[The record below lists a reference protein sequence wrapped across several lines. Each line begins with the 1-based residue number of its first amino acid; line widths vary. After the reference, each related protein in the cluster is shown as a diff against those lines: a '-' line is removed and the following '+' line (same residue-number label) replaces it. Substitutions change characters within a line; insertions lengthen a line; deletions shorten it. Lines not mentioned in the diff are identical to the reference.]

1 MQDTISVAYLICQGI
16 FGSIINSKCVREKI
30 CGDSLGMNIRG
41 NLLILKLNEESLSFE
56 TEHYGFTYKG
66 LGEEYGYKRRKA
78 N

>member
-1 MQDTISVAYLICQGI
+1 
-16 FGSIINSKCVREKI
+16 VREKI
-30 CGDSLGMNIRG
+30 CGDLLGMNIRG